1 MVHGEAIWNTC
12 GYLEYYLTNN
22 HLPTE
27 RKSRWL
33 PLSSR
38 NVLFWYKQKKKEK
51 YTHLNS
57 KSLFVIY
64 LYCIWSLWFLFIF
77 DIRILITLC
86 YLQHFLIDEGSIT
99 DGRLFMVVWSLSY
112 NIYLNRLHC
121 WYIGVDKEINRVHN
135 LFYWAI

>member
-1 MVHGEAIWNTC
+1 MRLSGILEAIWNIIWQT
-12 GYLEYYLTNN
+12 TTS
-22 HLPTE
+22 LPKENRGGFPFLLGTFCFDIN
-27 RKSRWL
+27 R
-33 PLSSR
+33 
-38 NVLFWYKQKKKEK
+38 KKEK

-86 YLQHFLIDEGSIT
+86 YLQNFLIDEGRIT
-99 DGRLFMVVWSLSY
+99 DARIIMVVWSLSY